1 MKIRLAADILKLVG
15 KEIVIRRGM
24 RYIPY
29 RYLPY
34 VRTAFVILDVVM
46 IGRKIYLAI
55 PRKQVPGMDQAGS
68 PDLSSPLEN
77 GQGRKIKLIP

>member
-1 MKIRLAADILKLVG
+1 MKYRLAADVLKLVG

-24 RYIPY
+24 RYIPI

-46 IGRKIYLAI
+46 IGEKSTWPSPANRS
-55 PRKQVPGMDQAGS
+55 PGSLRMD
-68 PDLSSPLEN
+68 P
-77 GQGRKIKLIP
+77 